1 MQLFLAVLKERF
13 KDLGSRKIEQGEW
26 FLEDPSTKTILDLS
40 KPWHSLMKPDR
51 VLHMNVTF
59 RRHNLPSTQCPLCGF
74 ENPGVPEEEVS
85 CICGLTYRRI
95 EEIQEVDITEGDSS
109 PRPDKSPQPKRPE
122 ARKEKSNLQ
131 SEFPRPRPK
140 PQRSGGADEEI
151 RSYKRVQIIDTSF
164 LIRRASKGDKY
175 KTRQESRKAA
185 LTVHDLQDL
194 ELVAAYLSDVYG
206 LPEEECL
213 EALQGAEAGAQLAAI
228 LEAYEQTVTD
238 TKAQKLQTVE
248 GEEAKFDED
257 QRSTSSLS
265 PINNPRLLET
275 VEDAIRRLILPELT
289 KLRRERKI
297 QQRIVSPSS
306 SIYDS
311 EEELET
317 RRSKQ
322 AELETSG
329 EDSLQEPVGV
339 KVDMRE
345 GGRRV
350 TLRRLT
356 AEEATAERRERQKQ
370 GVPQRLES
378 ISSTDERPFLQSGIG
393 AVSAPGSEI
402 EYGRYD
408 LAGSDI
414 SSMPANSL
422 LDSHI
427 SDRHFASSAEEVK
440 TQAGRPPT
448 PIIRVR
454 YSQLDVPDAE
464 DGDSMWAAVN
474 AWKSKIQ
481 EGETS
486 PSAPPLPVSTAPPLP
501 APTEIDTEIDTRSG
515 SLRFK

>member
-40 KPWHSLMKPDR
+40 KPWHSLMKTLYP
-51 VLHMNVTF
+51 HAHPAETM
-59 RRHNLPSTQCPLCGF
+59 S
-74 ENPGVPEEEVS
+74 S
-85 CICGLTYRRI
+85 ICGLTYRRI

-265 PINNPRLLET
+265 TINNPRLLET

-317 RRSKQ
+317 RQSKQ

-427 SDRHFASSAEEVK
+427 SDRHFASSAEEVEA
-440 TQAGRPPT
+440 QAGRPPT

-454 YSQLDVPDAE
+454 YSQLDVLDAE

-481 EGETS
+481 GGGTS

-501 APTEIDTEIDTRSG
+501 APTEVDTEIDTRSG